1 MKFAAPF
8 FIAAGL
14 LANLA
19 IAQSGKT
26 PYVPGRGSSGSN
38 GNGNGQGYTPYSQ
51 WNSPAG
57 SRASGSSSLPSYE
70 SRPPYSPP
78 ATDPGYDLTL
88 PRVSRP
94 AIARTILA
102 LSSATSFVAAGPNKL
117 QLRLRLDNLAS
128 RRQIRNARMKQ
139 LGLATETKLVHSFN
153 AAWTGSGEG
162 ADQEDQVELRGD
174 REGAVEDRN

>member
-78 ATDPGYDLTL
+78 ATDPGYDLTCGSITML
-88 PRVSRP
+88 CGPGGADCRC
-94 AIARTILA
+94 
-102 LSSATSFVAAGPNKL
+102 SATGVTTCYSEDHPSFIQCN
-117 QLRLRLDNLAS
+117 QLCS
-128 RRQIRNARMKQ
+128 CRRMFARFISDRD
-139 LGLATETKLVHSFN
+139 LVLTIYSQTN
-153 AAWTGSGEG
+153 SSCGSAWTI
-162 ADQEDQVELRGD
+162 
-174 REGAVEDRN
+174 